1 MSCDVIYFGS
11 DGKTPITS
19 EVTPE
24 NGWILSGNSAEHPA
38 LGLAFSRIVTEKDG
52 MTEIRIPRD
61 SLRETGG
68 IRFKAILPD
77 VGTISGR
84 EGDGSALIFP
94 QEHGYLCRCENK
106 ASREFFF
113 PIFNRSQAQCTMALC
128 GVVRKRETIL
138 QILEDGRFDAEF
150 RIRFN
155 FGLEHLYS
163 MDAAFLLRDEMDES
177 LPEYDCVLRRK
188 ELAPSWQAAARF
200 YREYVRRCRGIR
212 LLSEKLENNPVLQYA
227 VRAINVRFRMGVKR
241 LPCPVPEQTPETE
254 PPMTVFMTFDMVGEV
269 AREMHRQ
276 QVGPAELN
284 MVGWHH
290 GGHDGA
296 FPKLFPVDPHFGG
309 EKAMVRNIRAV
320 AKLGYPVSL
329 HDEYTG
335 AFSLA
340 AAFGEF
346 DMNDVARRLDGS
358 MLDTGELLAGGLAYR
373 TCPKQI
379 FRYAKRNFD
388 RAAKLPIR
396 GSYYCDVSSIITLHK
411 CHHPDH
417 PASRAEAAACWEKLS
432 QMQHDYFGSSWS
444 EGAKE
449 FAFPGLDRAY
459 LVGGTI
465 DRRRPNM
472 GLDKTLGD
480 FDLFDEEIPFFEL
493 AYHGTL
499 TYNSYR
505 ESVNAIRGETVY
517 LRNFAY
523 GGTPLFYYHCIFNPE
538 WCNKG
543 YGWDNDRFR
552 YTTRENLHRC
562 VAWIKEASD
571 DNQRVADLQTAFI
584 DDYLRHGD
592 NLTQTLYSNGRSVWV
607 NYADSARRTPSG
619 QLVPPRDF
627 LVE

>member
-24 NGWILSGNSAEHPA
+24 NGWILTGNSAEHPA
-38 LGLAFSRIVTEKDG
+38 LGLAISRIVTEKDG

-155 FGLEHLYS
+155 FGQEQLYS

-254 PPMTVFMTFDMVGEV
+254 PPKTVFMPFDIVGEV
-269 AREMHRQ
+269 AREMHHQ

-284 MVGWHH
+284 QVG
-290 GGHDGA
+290 
-296 FPKLFPVDPHFGG
+296 
-309 EKAMVRNIRAV
+309 
-320 AKLGYPVSL
+320 
-329 HDEYTG
+329 
-335 AFSLA
+335 
-340 AAFGEF
+340 
-346 DMNDVARRLDGS
+346 
-358 MLDTGELLAGGLAYR
+358 
-373 TCPKQI
+373 
-379 FRYAKRNFD
+379 
-388 RAAKLPIR
+388 
-396 GSYYCDVSSIITLHK
+396 
-411 CHHPDH
+411 
-417 PASRAEAAACWEKLS
+417 
-432 QMQHDYFGSSWS
+432 
-444 EGAKE
+444 
-449 FAFPGLDRAY
+449 
-459 LVGGTI
+459 
-465 DRRRPNM
+465 
-472 GLDKTLGD
+472 
-480 FDLFDEEIPFFEL
+480 
-493 AYHGTL
+493 
-499 TYNSYR
+499 
-505 ESVNAIRGETVY
+505 
-517 LRNFAY
+517 
-523 GGTPLFYYHCIFNPE
+523 
-538 WCNKG
+538 
-543 YGWDNDRFR
+543 
-552 YTTRENLHRC
+552 
-562 VAWIKEASD
+562 
-571 DNQRVADLQTAFI
+571 
-584 DDYLRHGD
+584 
-592 NLTQTLYSNGRSVWV
+592 
-607 NYADSARRTPSG
+607 
-619 QLVPPRDF
+619 
-627 LVE
+627 